1 MAGVTPKPVDA
12 VIVGCGWAG
21 SILAIELAEAGLK
34 VLVLERG
41 ENRDTFPDFAYPK
54 VIDELTYAV
63 RGKLFQNLSRETVTI
78 RHAPGDQAVPYRQ
91 FGAFNPGDGVGGA
104 GAHWSGVHFRITPDE
119 LRLRSHYEERYGKA
133 FIPDGMTIQDHGVTY
148 DELEPFF
155 DKAEKVFGTSG
166 QAFRVNGTVVGGG
179 NPFEGPRSAEFPL
192 PPLKNVYSAELFARA
207 ARGLGYHPYPLPA
220 ANASGPYTNP
230 YGAQMGPCN
239 FCGFCGGF
247 GCYMYSKA
255 SPNVNILPALRQKPN
270 FELRANAHVLR
281 VNLDSTGRSAR
292 GVTYVDAQGR
302 EIEQAADLVILSA
315 FQFHNVRLMLLSG
328 IGKPYDVATSQGT
341 VGRNFAYQNMGTVKA
356 FFGPDVHTNPFIGTG
371 GGGQAI
377 DDFNADNFDHG
388 PLGFVGGSPCW
399 VNQSGVKPIGGL
411 ALPDGTPHWG
421 AAWKKA
427 AKDYYAHTLS
437 ADAHGTNMA
446 YRDCYL
452 DLDPTYRDAHGQPL
466 LRMTF
471 DWKDNDIRMSRHV
484 VGKLTEILKSMNPKA
499 VAVSVKKPG
508 DHFDTRSYQ
517 TTHLV
522 GGAIMGSDPKTS
534 AVNKYLQSWDVPN
547 VFVIGSSAFPQGTG
561 YNPTGMV
568 AALAYFSAH
577 AIRTQ
582 YLKHPGALVPA

>member
-1 MAGVTPKPVDA
+1 MASTNPKPADVV
-12 VIVGCGWAG
+12 VIGFGWAG
-21 SILAIELAEAGLK
+21 SILSMELAEAGLQI
-34 VLVLERG
+34 VALERG
-41 ENRDTFPDFAYPK
+41 AARDTFPDFAYPK
-54 VIDELTYAV
+54 VIDELTYGV
-63 RGKLFQNLSRETVTI
+63 RGKLFQNLSRETLTI
-78 RHAPGDQAVPYRQ
+78 RHGVGDRALPYRQ

-119 LRLRSHYEERYGKA
+119 LRLRSHYEERYGKS
-133 FIPDGMTIQDHGVTY
+133 FIPEGMTVQDHGVSY

-155 DKAEKVFGTSG
+155 DKAERVFGTSG
-166 QAFRVNGTVVGGG
+166 KAYNINGTIVGGG
-179 NPFEGPRSAEFPL
+179 NPFEGPRSAEYPL
-192 PPLKNVYSAELFARA
+192 PPLKNVYSAELFAKA
-207 ARGLGYHPYPLPA
+207 AAAMGYHPYPLPA

-239 FCGFCGGF
+239 FCGFCGGY

-255 SPNVNILPALRQKPN
+255 SPNVNILPALRLKPN
-270 FELRANAHVLR
+270 FELRPNSHVLR
-281 VNLDSTGRSAR
+281 VNLDATGKRAT

-302 EIEQAADLVILSA
+302 EIEQKADLVIVSA
-315 FQFHNVRLMLLSG
+315 FQLHNVRLMLLSG
-328 IGKPYDVATSQGT
+328 IGQPYDPATGT
-341 VGRNFAYQNMGTVKA
+341 GTTGKNFAYQNMATVKA

-399 VNQSGVKPIGGL
+399 VNQSGVKPIAGL
-411 ALPDGTPHWG
+411 AVPSGTPKWG
-421 AAWKKA
+421 AKWKQA

-452 DLDPTYRDAHGQPL
+452 DLDPTYRDVHGQPL

-471 DWKDNDIRMSRHV
+471 DWKENDIKMTRYVTS
-484 VGKLTEILKSMNPKA
+484 KLAEILKSMNPKELS
-499 VAVSVKKPG
+499 VSVKNFG

-522 GGAIMGSDPKTS
+522 GGAIMGANPKTS

-547 VFVIGSSAFPQGTG
+547 VFVVGSSAFPQGTG
-561 YNPTGMV
+561 YNPTGMM
-568 AALAYFSAH
+568 AALAYFSGN
-577 AIRTQ
+577 AIRSQ
-582 YLKHPGALVPA
+582 YLKSPGPLIQA

>member
-1 MAGVTPKPVDA
+1 
-12 VIVGCGWAG
+12 
-21 SILAIELAEAGLK
+21 
-34 VLVLERG
+34 
-41 ENRDTFPDFAYPK
+41 
-54 VIDELTYAV
+54 
-63 RGKLFQNLSRETVTI
+63 
-78 RHAPGDQAVPYRQ
+78 
-91 FGAFNPGDGVGGA
+91 
-104 GAHWSGVHFRITPDE
+104 
-119 LRLRSHYEERYGKA
+119 
-133 FIPDGMTIQDHGVTY
+133 
-148 DELEPFF
+148 
-155 DKAEKVFGTSG
+155 
-166 QAFRVNGTVVGGG
+166 
-179 NPFEGPRSAEFPL
+179 
-192 PPLKNVYSAELFARA
+192 
-207 ARGLGYHPYPLPA
+207 
-220 ANASGPYTNP
+220 
-230 YGAQMGPCN
+230 MGPCN

-281 VNLDSTGRSAR
+281 VNLDSTGRKAR

-302 EIEQAADLVILSA
+302 EIQQAADLVILSA

-328 IGKPYDVATSQGT
+328 IGKPYDVATGHGT

-452 DLDPTYRDAHGQPL
+452 DLDPTYRDAYGQKL

-471 DWKDNDIRMSRHV
+471 DWKDNDIRMSRYV
-484 VGKLTEILKSMNPKA
+484 VGKLTEILRSMNPRRSPSASKSRA
-499 VAVSVKKPG
+499 TISIPAPIKRRISSVA
-508 DHFDTRSYQ
+508 RSWA
-517 TTHLV
+517 
-522 GGAIMGSDPKTS
+522 AIPTPAPATNTCRAGTCRMFS
-534 AVNKYLQSWDVPN
+534 
-547 VFVIGSSAFPQGTG
+547 SSARRHSRRG
-561 YNPTGMV
+561 
-568 AALAYFSAH
+568 LATIRPAWWRRWPISRRMPSARS
-577 AIRTQ
+577 I
-582 YLKHPGALVPA
+582 